1 MSTASKKRVVEL
13 AAPKAENLSKQQ
25 QAFLAA
31 LCGRLKDEG
40 LEVAKDSPPGD
51 GVAARWEK
59 MRAVDGIVVV
69 AFSQWSARRLSR
81 QPDRECIFP
90 SEFTHIMNTMA
101 IAADKPLLVIMEK
114 DVATRGTLRDGYVTR
129 PIKLPRSLRP
139 DWLRTSEFEADFTKW
154 LDDVNK
160 HRHVFLGY
168 CTEAEPVAKAIAVY
182 LTGLGV
188 DVLDW
193 HQFGASGFILQRIEE
208 AAKSTSFGIFL
219 FTASDRLTRTAG
231 SRKVPRD
238 NVIFELGY
246 FAGQKGKQRT
256 LVIVEDG
263 TEVPTDLEG
272 YLHVKLPRNR
282 DTSSIETQ
290 LAKFVEE
297 KILAR

>member
-1 MSTASKKRVVEL
+1 VEL
-13 AAPKAENLSKQQ
+13 AAPKGENLSKQQ
-25 QAFLAA
+25 QAFLEA
-31 LCGRLKDEG
+31 LCRRLKEEG
-40 LEVAKDSPPGD
+40 LEMAEDPPPGD
-51 GVAARWEK
+51 GVAARCK
-59 MRAVDGIVVV
+59 KTRAVDGIIVV

-81 QPDRECIFP
+81 QQDRELLFP

-101 IAADKPLLVIMEK
+101 IATDKPLLVIMEK
-114 DVATRGTLRDGYVTR
+114 DVAARGTLRDGYVPR

-139 DWLRTSEFEADFTKW
+139 DWLRTTEFEADFSRW
-154 LDDVNK
+154 LEDVNK

-168 CTEAEPVAKAIAVY
+168 CSEAEPVAKAISVY

-193 HQFGASGFILQRIEE
+193 HQFGVSGFILQRIEE
-208 AAKSTSFGIFL
+208 AAKSTSCGIFL
-219 FTASDRLTRTAG
+219 FTASDRLARTAG

-256 LVIVEDG
+256 LVIVEEG

-290 LAKFVEE
+290 LLKFIEE
-297 KILAR
+297 NIQAR